1 MNPPIF
7 EKAIT
12 DFFSS
17 YVEVDPRGFN
27 PDGTLKRTMIQT
39 IAVYLIEQLVF
50 ITVKDMKTAA
60 LKDYS
65 IILPEW
71 VFAYVKKDLGGK
83 NNNEN

>member
-1 MNPPIF
+1 MQPPCF

-12 DFFSS
+12 EFLTS
-17 YVEVDPRGFN
+17 YVDVDPRGFN
-27 PDGTLKRTMIQT
+27 ADGTLKRTMIQT

-50 ITVKDMKTAA
+50 LSVKDIKAAA

-71 VFAYVKKDLGGK
+71 VFEYVKKDYGGK